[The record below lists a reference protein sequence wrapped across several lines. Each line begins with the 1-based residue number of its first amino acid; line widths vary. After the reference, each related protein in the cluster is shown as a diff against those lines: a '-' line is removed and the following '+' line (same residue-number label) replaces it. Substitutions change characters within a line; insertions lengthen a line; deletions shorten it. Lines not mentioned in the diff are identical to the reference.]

1 MPVERRAAPHLQR
14 WHDEL
19 ATRPAWEKYVALPL
33 T

>member
-1 MPVERRAAPHLQR
+1 MPVERRVAPHLRR

-19 ATRPAWEKYVALPL
+19 ATRTAWRYVALPL